1 MRRLGLI
8 FYRGASRGTL
18 GRRGYPTLPAN
29 NMPHLR
35 ASAGKNA
42 RNRPSLHTLE
52 PANLLTRG
60 FTLVE
65 ILVVVVI
72 VGIGLSIAVSNLF
85 VSDEE
90 QVRQEAERLMALIEK
105 TRDQAAFSGY
115 PIAMRLTDQGVAF
128 MERDPNSIEA
138 KWIDATSGS
147 LKPRAWRD
155 GVTASLAVSATD
167 TAPQPTD
174 AQQIVTFLPAGV
186 GVPFTVRVAS
196 STHQR
201 MIVGDA
207 LGNVSFAAT
216 KAAP

>member
-1 MRRLGLI
+1 MI
-8 FYRGASRGTL
+8 E
-18 GRRGYPTLPAN
+18 
-29 NMPHLR
+29 R
-35 ASAGKNA
+35 AVPSCRCVRSGKNA
-42 RNRPSLHTLE
+42 LKG
-52 PANLLTRG
+52 TRG

-72 VGIGLSIAVSNLF
+72 VGIGLSITVSNLF

-90 QVRQEAERLMALIEK
+90 RVRQEAERLIALIEK

-128 MERDPNSIEA
+128 LERDPNSIEA

-155 GVTASLAVSATD
+155 GVTATLAVSGTNMASAARGSTD
-167 TAPQPTD
+167 
-174 AQQIVTFLPAGV
+174 QQVVTFLPAGV
-186 GVPFTVRVAS
+186 GVPFTLRVAS
-196 STHQR
+196 TTHQR

-207 LGNVSFAAT
+207 LGNVSFAVE
-216 KAAP
+216 KAPP

>member
-1 MRRLGLI
+1 MI
-8 FYRGASRGTL
+8 E
-18 GRRGYPTLPAN
+18 
-29 NMPHLR
+29 R
-35 ASAGKNA
+35 AAPSCRCALSGKNA
-42 RNRPSLHTLE
+42 LKGP
-52 PANLLTRG
+52 RG

-167 TAPQPTD
+167 TASAARGGTD
-174 AQQIVTFLPAGV
+174 AQVVTFLPAGV

-207 LGNVSFAAT
+207 LGNVAFAAT